1 MTRSAYRNNL
11 FLTGAVLALLFVL
24 QFVLPDYHVL
34 MGTRMMVIAVFALGF
49 NALLGYIGLLS
60 LGHAMFF
67 AAGLYGA
74 GLTVYHFGW
83 SLPAAF
89 GFAIL
94 ASALLALVIG
104 AVVLRT
110 IRVSFMIVTLMF
122 AQVAYL
128 MVLYFAEWTNGQEG
142 LSLPLSAR
150 AVHLF
155 GWTLDLSSA
164 ITRYNLA
171 FGLLALCLV
180 LLFAY
185 LASARGRVATAIRD
199 NEGRTEMLG
208 FNVFAGKL
216 EMFVLSGAMSGAAG
230 AAYALLFGYIGSTFA
245 SFQYSIEALLFTLL
259 GGAGTLLGPL
269 LGVLLMVAMIDKLS
283 ELTSA
288 YLLVIGVVL
297 IVVIL
302 WFPKGILGTIRERW
316 APWLL

>member
-1 MTRSAYRNNL
+1 MTKSAYRNNL
-11 FLTGAVLALLFVL
+11 FLTAGVLLLLFVL

-34 MGTRMMVIAVFALGF
+34 MGTRMMVLAVFALGF

-94 ASALLALVIG
+94 ASALLALLIG
-104 AVVLRT
+104 AVALRT

-150 AVHLF
+150 AVHVF
-155 GWTLDLSSA
+155 GLTLDLSSA

-171 FGLLALCLV
+171 FLLLALCLV

-216 EMFVLSGAMSGAAG
+216 EMFVISGAMSGAAG
-230 AAYALLFGYIGSTFA
+230 AAYGLLFGYIGSTFA